1 MASGWTAAL
10 AIAPRSGR
18 DVISLVQA
26 FRSQIPVDVI
36 GIAILILPGGSCVRC
51 ST

>member
-1 MASGWTAAL
+1 
-10 AIAPRSGR
+10 
-18 DVISLVQA
+18 VQA

-36 GIAILILPGGSCVRC
+36 GIAILIPPGGSCVRW